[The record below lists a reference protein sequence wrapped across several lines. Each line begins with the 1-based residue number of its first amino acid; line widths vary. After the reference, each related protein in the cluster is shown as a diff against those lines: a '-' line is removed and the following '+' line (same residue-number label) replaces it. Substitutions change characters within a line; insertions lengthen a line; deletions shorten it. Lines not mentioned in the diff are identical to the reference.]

1 MDVGNNYSV
10 LDHPNICF
18 VYEYVGSKDEEKSQG
33 DFVRVD
39 FYKKTQ
45 QVSYVQTVLQ
55 FTCGRLFLYKVV
67 KELVA
72 IFPVLR
78 DWIAEFLLDNKFM
91 IASEVGHNMLIEQ
104 VKFTIE

>member
-1 MDVGNNYSV
+1 MDHG
-10 LDHPNICF
+10 
-18 VYEYVGSKDEEKSQG
+18 
-33 DFVRVD
+33 
-39 FYKKTQ
+39 
-45 QVSYVQTVLQ
+45 
-55 FTCGRLFLYKVV
+55 LFIYKVV

-104 VKFTIE
+104 VMFTSK

>member
-1 MDVGNNYSV
+1 MDHV
-10 LDHPNICF
+10 LFI
-18 VYEYVGSKDEEKSQG
+18 
-33 DFVRVD
+33 
-39 FYKKTQ
+39 
-45 QVSYVQTVLQ
+45 
-55 FTCGRLFLYKVV
+55 YKVV

-104 VKFTIE
+104 VSLQVNNGEF